1 MRSLGGRPNV
11 LGLPA
16 HAQGID
22 QGGKSSLIERRWHW
36 LALFGAL
43 SFLTSGAWADT
54 SNPLFAIDTS
64 SPRATM
70 ETFLDITQ
78 ALESAAIKLRSEPGP
93 EAQAEAESLMRK
105 ALRTLD
111 LSQVRPS
118 ARREIGGDAVVFLV
132 DTLRRIALPPLDA
145 IPNADDFPDVEA
157 PASWTIPG
165 TEITISRVTE
175 GPAQGQFLFNA
186 DTVARAGE
194 FYDLTKNLPL
204 KMPSQVPNW
213 REAQLQFH
221 GWMIPPELTR
231 SLPRALKRSVLD
243 TPIWKIMAAAG
254 VFLCLAAAL
263 LLLRQLTKPGAVS
276 RPLASYLRRLVLPV
290 AMLIAIFGAEFL
302 ITEQIMVLGAFA
314 DAVDVVVE
322 IAFYVAAA
330 WVAWLAISIVV
341 EWVVT
346 SPQIP
351 DQSLD
356 ANLLRLLG
364 RVLGILAVASIA
376 AYGAQQL
383 GLPVLGVLA
392 GLGVGGLAV
401 ALAAQNSLENLL
413 GGLNL
418 YADRPVRVGDFCDYA
433 GIKGTVEYIGLRSTR
448 IRGADRT
455 VTSVPNAMFAKTQV
469 TNYALR
475 DQMLFLHVLDL
486 RYETT
491 TEQLRRV
498 CNSIR
503 DHLFAHAKVR
513 RDLAP
518 PRVHVV
524 GFGDWSIKVEV
535 YAYVDATAHAAFLA
549 IQEELFFAIAETIDE
564 AGAAF
569 AFPSQTAY
577 LARDTAG
584 DACGPYDAR
593 DRQPDGMM

>member
-1 MRSLGGRPNV
+1 M
-11 LGLPA
+11 
-16 HAQGID
+16 I
-22 QGGKSSLIERRWHW
+22 RRFWHRA
-36 LALFGAL
+36 ALFSTL
-43 SFLTSGAWADT
+43 FLLASGAWADT
-54 SNPLFAIDTS
+54 AKPLLAIDTS

-70 ETFLDITQ
+70 QTFLDVTQ

-93 EAQAEAESLMRK
+93 AAQAEAESLMRK

-132 DTLRRIALPPLDA
+132 DILRRIDLPPLDS
-145 IPNADDFPDVEA
+145 IPDAADFPDGDT

-165 TEITISRVTE
+165 TEITISRVME
-175 GPAQGQFLFNA
+175 GPSKGQFLFSP
-186 DTVARAGE
+186 DTVTRAGE
-194 FYDLTKNLPL
+194 FYDLTKQLPL

-221 GWMIPPELTR
+221 GWMIPPDLTR
-231 SLPRALKRSVLD
+231 SLPRTLKQPVLD
-243 TPIWKIMAAAG
+243 TPIWKIIAAIGIFA
-254 VFLCLAAAL
+254 VLAVAL
-263 LLLRQLTKPGAVS
+263 LLLRQVTKPKPKARALG
-276 RPLASYLRRLVLPV
+276 RYLRRLLLPV
-290 AMLIAIFGAEFL
+290 AMLIGIFGAEVL
-302 ITEQIMVLGAFA
+302 ITEQVMVLGTFA
-314 DAVDVVVE
+314 DMVDLFVE

-330 WVAWLAISIVV
+330 WVAWLFISILV
-341 EWVVT
+341 EWVIT

-351 DQSLD
+351 EKSLD

-401 ALAAQNSLENLL
+401 ALAAQNSLENLI

-418 YADRPVRVGDFCDYA
+418 YADRPIRVGDFCDYA

-455 VTSVPNAMFAKTQV
+455 VTSVPNSMLAKTQV

-475 DQMLFLHVLDL
+475 DHLLFRHVLDL

-491 TEQLRRV
+491 TEQLRTV

-503 DHLFAHAKVR
+503 ELLSSHPNVSQS
-513 RDLAP
+513 LAP
-518 PRVHVV
+518 PRAHVV
-524 GFGDWSIKVEV
+524 CFGEWSIQVEV
-535 YAYVDATAHAAFLA
+535 QAYLDVAPGKFLA
-549 IQEELFFAIAETIDE
+549 TQEELLLAIAEIIGET
-564 AGAAF
+564 GTTF
-569 AFPSQTAY
+569 AFPSQTNY
-577 LARDTAG
+577 VVTETAG
-584 DACGPYDAR
+584 EDSSSPRA
-593 DRQPDGMM
+593 